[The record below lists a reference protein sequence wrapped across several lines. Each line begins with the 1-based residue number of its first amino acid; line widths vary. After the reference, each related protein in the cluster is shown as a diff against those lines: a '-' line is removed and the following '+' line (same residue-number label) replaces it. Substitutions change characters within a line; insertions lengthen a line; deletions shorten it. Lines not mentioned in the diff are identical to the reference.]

1 MIESIASSWQPWFIH
16 GSYQIWRHP
25 DADQSGFMLKF
36 PPPPS
41 KNPAI
46 WMFQQCS
53 FQLIYVNL
61 MIFRCVSHHFA
72 GNDPFWISW
81 GSRTQRL
88 SPSPSHRQ
96 SPSVPGLVL
105 VQTLRQQ
112 LVHCDGLNSGSH
124 CSTYI
129 ATGAMDMIVSTIWF
143 LEICR
148 NVITSGWWLSPTP
161 LKNMKVSWDD
171 YSQYMDK

>member
-1 MIESIASSWQPWFIH
+1 MVHPWFI
-16 GSYQIWRHP
+16 SNLETPWRRSKWIHV
-25 DADQSGFMLKF
+25 KI